1 MPALRA
7 PALSDVSSY
16 ARRLSGLTRAR
27 QATASRPQ
35 GLFITTIM
43 NPEDRFE
50 AGAPAYADYLRTVE
64 GRLRLDLAWANL
76 RAVLDERAAHE
87 SCAAAGG
94 GPMRAALDL
103 GGGTGALAVRLAALG
118 YSVAV
123 VDSSTTMIELAR
135 EAARQAGVLER
146 LSFHQADAARAAGLF
161 APESFDVATCH
172 NVLEYVPDPAA
183 AVRALRKSV
192 RSQGGI
198 VSLLVRQ
205 RAGEALRH
213 ALKGHDLDH
222 ARRALDAE
230 WATESLYGGPARV
243 FDSQSLR
250 ALLDESGLELIAER
264 GVRVVADYL
273 PPALTETEAAYARLL
288 AFELALGARPEFAA
302 VARYRQ
308 VLARVRRKS

>member
-1 MPALRA
+1 
-7 PALSDVSSY
+7 
-16 ARRLSGLTRAR
+16 
-27 QATASRPQ
+27 
-35 GLFITTIM
+35 
-43 NPEDRFE
+43 
-50 AGAPAYADYLRTVE
+50 
-64 GRLRLDLAWANL
+64 
-76 RAVLDERAAHE
+76 
-87 SCAAAGG
+87 
-94 GPMRAALDL
+94 MRAALDL

-118 YSVAV
+118 YRVAV
-123 VDSSTTMIELAR
+123 VDSSATMIELAR
-135 EAARQAGVLER
+135 EAAGQAGVLER
-146 LSFHQADAARAAGLF
+146 FSFHQADAASSAAGLL

-183 AVRALRKSV
+183 AMRALGKLV

-213 ALKGHDLDH
+213 ALKAHDLDH

-273 PPALTETEAAYARLL
+273 PPALTETEEAYARLL
-288 AFELALGARPEFAA
+288 VFELELGARPEFAA
-302 VARYRQ
+302 IARYRQ
-308 VLARVRRKS
+308 VLARVRRMS